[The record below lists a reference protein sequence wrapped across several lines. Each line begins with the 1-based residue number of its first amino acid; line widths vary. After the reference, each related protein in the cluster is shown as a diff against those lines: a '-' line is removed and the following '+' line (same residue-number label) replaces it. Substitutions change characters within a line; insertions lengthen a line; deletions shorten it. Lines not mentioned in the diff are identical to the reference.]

1 MKLSFDDMKNATRG
15 AVRIEERDG
24 FYHFDRYTEEE
35 KAAYKG
41 TRQRSYIRT
50 VATSSVVLDF
60 YTDSETLTFD
70 YEIDR
75 LNMVMADYMFFD
87 VWEDDVMTY
96 HVGEYSREPKS
107 ATAELKLSKG
117 EKRVR
122 IYLPNI
128 FKMTVT
134 AIVLDDGASF
144 RPAEKKRRAL
154 ILGDSITQGFDA
166 NFPSMSYPNILARDF
181 DFDLVNQS
189 IGGEVFLPDSLGTA
203 PIFDADLITVAYG
216 TNDWLGGAPSFDTA
230 TEYFKRLNALY
241 PRAKKFYISPI
252 WLKDIDKSP
261 GGISFYDAA
270 AEFERRARDEGFN
283 VATGL
288 KIMHHTEEFFS
299 DGEHPSDFG
308 FTQYAKLLGKRMREC
323 GITAAE

>member
-1 MKLSFDDMKNATRG
+1 MKLGFEDIKSITRG
-15 AVRIEERDG
+15 AVRIEEKGG
-24 FYHFDRYTEEE
+24 FYFFERYAEEQ
-35 KAAYKG
+35 KAAYEG

-50 VATSSVVLDF
+50 AATSSVVLDF
-60 YTDSETLTFD
+60 YTDSEKLTFE

-75 LNMVMADYMFFD
+75 LNMVMANFMFFD
-87 VWEDDVMTY
+87 VWEDDVMT
-96 HVGEYSREPKS
+96 HHIGEYSTEPKS
-107 ATAELKLSKG
+107 GVAEINLSKG

-122 IYLPNI
+122 VYLPNI
-128 FKMTVT
+128 FKMSIT
-134 AIVLDDGASF
+134 APILDDGASF
-144 RPAEKKRRAL
+144 RPTEKKRRAL

-166 NFPSMSYPNILARDF
+166 HFPSMSYPNIISRDF
-181 DFDLVNQS
+181 ELDAVNQS

-216 TNDWLGGAPSFDTA
+216 TNDWLGGDPKFDTA

-252 WLKDIDKSP
+252 WLKDIDKTP

-270 AEFERRARDEGFN
+270 AEFERRARDEGFT

-308 FTQYAKLLGKRMREC
+308 FTQYARLLGKRMREC
-323 GITAAE
+323 GIKCD